1 MPLQDLDL
9 IAFDGLYSLAPP
21 TTDRR
26 RRAADRFI
34 VLFLSSQVDSRGS
47 YFVDQVAGGQV
58 KTNVDIG
65 QVFAFTAAQILDQMR
80 ELAFDLV
87 PTYISLLSFTFPT
100 ASLIRLNVLIQTV
113 EGDIVGNI
121 EVSTP

>member
-9 IAFDGLYSLAPP
+9 IAFDGLYNLAPP

-26 RRAADRFI
+26 RRAANRFI
-34 VLFLSSQVDSRGS
+34 VLFLSSQVDARGS

-65 QVFAFTAAQILDQMR
+65 QVFAFTASQILDQMR
-80 ELAFDLV
+80 ELAYDLV
-87 PTYISLLSFTFPT
+87 PTYINLLSFTFPT
-100 ASLIRLNVLIQTV
+100 PSLIRLNVLIQTV